1 MVLIDCRAAGW
12 LTKGGGRVS
21 QNKVIVGDMSQIG
34 SIYRAADNSRC
45 FQANYDPHS
54 IYIQPNN
61 VSATNNTNTR
71 HDASSL
77 ARQLLAHAFVM
88 VERIRLQINLIPLIC
103 KRHFKFNLCEMVI
116 NSYLHSRLKCLK
128 YKNKFNDPEKMYQK
142 IVNRIITCS
151 FTTNSLFSRFPI
163 EQLS

>member
-1 MVLIDCRAAGW
+1 M
-12 LTKGGGRVS
+12 S

-45 FQANYDPHS
+45 FQANYNPHS

-61 VSATNNTNTR
+61 VSATNNTR

-77 ARQLLAHAFVM
+77 TRQLLAHAFVM

-103 KRHFKFNLCEMVI
+103 KRDFKFHLYKMVI
-116 NSYLHSRLKCLK
+116 NSYLYSRLKYLK
-128 YKNKFNDPEKMYQK
+128 YTNTEKF
-142 IVNRIITCS
+142 
-151 FTTNSLFSRFPI
+151 
-163 EQLS
+163 